1 MMLLYYALSFILLPV
16 YFIIILIRLL
26 IGKEDIRRIQERFAI
41 GKHRQDDSL
50 DFVQTSANKEE
61 FKGDTSLRTTAYTL
75 VREDEGL
82 GSTYKLPLEASY
94 VRRLVK

>member
-41 GKHRQDDSL
+41 GKYRQDNSFL
-50 DFVQTSANKEE
+50 IWIHAASVGESMAA
-61 FKGDTSLRTTAYTL
+61 LTL
-75 VREDEGL
+75 ISNISKRYPDIHF
-82 GSTYKLPLEASY
+82 
-94 VRRLVK
+94 